1 MRLENIS
8 RYLRKPKLFANSTS
22 PFWDDPYIST
32 QMLAAH
38 LDPNQD
44 VASRK
49 HKTIDK
55 LTDWITKRTGLV
67 KGDKVLDL
75 GCGPGLYCRRFARK
89 GLKVTGIDYSKRSIQ
104 YATKYAQQNRLDV
117 DYLYGNYLTID
128 YPQDFDLIVLI
139 YYDFG
144 VLSDQDRDLLLRKI
158 HRSLKPGGFFVFDV
172 RTTCYHDSIAESRS
186 WSFQKSGFWRA
197 TPHLLLSE
205 MFKYPKSNV
214 LLYQYVVIDDNSCI
228 DAYNIWD
235 QAYSIKSISR
245 LLAKNNFSDLEFY
258 ADLTGEEDRDDSE
271 TLGIIAR
278 K

>member
-8 RYLRKPKLFANSTS
+8 RYLHKPKLFANSTS
-22 PFWDDPYIST
+22 PFWDDPHISM

-49 HKTIDK
+49 HKTIDR
-55 LTDWITKRTGLV
+55 LTDWITNKSGLG

-75 GCGPGLYCRRFARK
+75 GCGPGLYCRRFAQK

-104 YATKYAQQNRLDV
+104 YATEYAQQNRLDI
-117 DYLYGNYLTID
+117 DYIHGNYLTID

-144 VLSDQDRDLLLRKI
+144 VLSDQDRDLILRKTY
-158 HRSLKPGGFFVFDV
+158 RSLKAGGFFVFDV
-172 RTTCYHDSIAESRS
+172 HTTCHHDSITESRS
-186 WSFQKSGFWRA
+186 WSSQKTGFWRPI
-197 TPHLLLSE
+197 PHLLLSE
-205 MFKYPKSNV
+205 VFKYPKSKV
-214 LLYQYVVIDDNSCI
+214 LLDQYVVIDDNSCI
-228 DAYNIWD
+228 DAYRIWD
-235 QAYSIKSISR
+235 RAYSVKSISR
-245 LLAKNNFSDLEFY
+245 LLAKNNFSDFEFY
-258 ADLTGEEDRDDSE
+258 ADLTGEEHTEDSE
-271 TLGIIAR
+271 ALGIVAR